1 MVLLGIALLKPDLVV
16 LFSCPKLKQAKH
28 SSQTV
33 VLLNMADQERDTIM
47 SIWDDKALRVKL
59 EYDPYSLTQYELR
72 QLESV
77 DRLNE
82 KLRDLVCNALVKKAI
97 ANTLKYKL

>member
-1 MVLLGIALLKPDLVV
+1 M
-16 LFSCPKLKQAKH
+16 
-28 SSQTV
+28 T
-33 VLLNMADQERDTIM
+33 DQERDTII

-59 EYDPYSLTQYELR
+59 EYDPYILTQDELR

-82 KLRDLVCNALVKKAI
+82 KLNKLVCNALVKKAI
-97 ANTLKYKL
+97 TNTLKYHI

>member
-1 MVLLGIALLKPDLVV
+1 M
-16 LFSCPKLKQAKH
+16 
-28 SSQTV
+28 T
-33 VLLNMADQERDTIM
+33 DQERDIMM

-59 EYDPYSLTQYELR
+59 EYDPYSLTQDELR

-82 KLRDLVCNALVKKAI
+82 KVRNLVRDTLVKKAI
-97 ANTLKYKL
+97 TNTLKFDI

>member
-1 MVLLGIALLKPDLVV
+1 
-16 LFSCPKLKQAKH
+16 
-28 SSQTV
+28 
-33 VLLNMADQERDTIM
+33 M

-59 EYDPYSLTQYELR
+59 EYDPYSLTQDELR

-82 KLRDLVCNALVKKAI
+82 KVRNLVRDTLVKKAI
-97 ANTLKYKL
+97 TNTLKFDI

>member
-1 MVLLGIALLKPDLVV
+1 M
-16 LFSCPKLKQAKH
+16 
-28 SSQTV
+28 T
-33 VLLNMADQERDTIM
+33 DQERDTIM

-59 EYDPYSLTQYELR
+59 EYDPYSLTQDELR

-82 KLRDLVCNALVKKAI
+82 KLHKLVCNALVKKAI
-97 ANTLKYKL
+97 SNTLKYKV

>member
-1 MVLLGIALLKPDLVV
+1 M
-16 LFSCPKLKQAKH
+16 
-28 SSQTV
+28 
-33 VLLNMADQERDTIM
+33 M

-59 EYDPYSLTQYELR
+59 EYDPYSLTQDELR

-82 KLRDLVCNALVKKAI
+82 KVRNLVRDTLVKKAI
-97 ANTLKYKL
+97 TNTLKFDI

>member
-1 MVLLGIALLKPDLVV
+1 M
-16 LFSCPKLKQAKH
+16 
-28 SSQTV
+28 T
-33 VLLNMADQERDTIM
+33 DQERDIIM

-59 EYDPYSLTQYELR
+59 EYDPYSLTQDELR

-82 KLRDLVCNALVKKAI
+82 KVRNLVRDTLVKKAI
-97 ANTLKYKL
+97 TNTLKYNI

>member
-1 MVLLGIALLKPDLVV
+1 M
-16 LFSCPKLKQAKH
+16 
-28 SSQTV
+28 T
-33 VLLNMADQERDTIM
+33 DQERNTIM

-59 EYDPYSLTQYELR
+59 EYDPYSLTQDELR

-82 KLRDLVCNALVKKAI
+82 KLHNLVCNTLVKKAI
-97 ANTLKYKL
+97 TNTLKYNI

>member
-1 MVLLGIALLKPDLVV
+1 MTG
-16 LFSCPKLKQAKH
+16 
-28 SSQTV
+28 
-33 VLLNMADQERDTIM
+33 QERDTIM

-59 EYDPYSLTQYELR
+59 EYDPYSLTQDELS

-82 KLRDLVCNALVKKAI
+82 KLHKLVCNALVKKAI
-97 ANTLKYKL
+97 SNTLKYKV

>member
-1 MVLLGIALLKPDLVV
+1 M
-16 LFSCPKLKQAKH
+16 
-28 SSQTV
+28 T
-33 VLLNMADQERDTIM
+33 DQERETIM

-59 EYDPYSLTQYELR
+59 EYDPYSLTQDELR

-82 KLRDLVCNALVKKAI
+82 KLRNLVCNALVKKAI
-97 ANTLKYKL
+97 TNTLKYNI

>member
-1 MVLLGIALLKPDLVV
+1 MELFICLTLK
-16 LFSCPKLKQAKH
+16 KAKH
-28 SSQTV
+28 GQQAV
-33 VLLNMADQERDTIM
+33 VLLDMTDRERNTIM

-59 EYDPYSLTQYELR
+59 EYDPYSLTQDELR

-82 KLRDLVCNALVKKAI
+82 KLHQLVCNALVKKAI
-97 ANTLKYKL
+97 TNTLKYNI